1 MNVSPPSR
9 PAATQAWAA
18 SATRLFDAEQLLAR
32 PDDRRPPRR
41 YTHQADRGPHSP
53 RHAATKPFTARRC
66 AAQTSARSHAN
77 RATHNGAATAYRS
90 PEHKPSGARHAAAQ
104 PEPTLAQLS
113 NARGVK
119 ASALRPAGSPVARPA
134 ILEPGGRHASPA
146 PPANSSSRSQGLQP
160 LAGPRCDGRQQPART
175 SKRKPPPSLT
185 VFCAVAASGWLRG
198 LAHDETVCGTDVL

>member
-9 PAATQAWAA
+9 PATTPAWAA

-53 RHAATKPFTARRC
+53 RHAGTKPFTARRC
-66 AAQTSARSHAN
+66 AAQTSAQSHAN

-90 PEHKPSGARHAAAQ
+90 SEHKPSGARHAAAQ

-113 NARGVK
+113 QCARRESV
-119 ASALRPAGSPVARPA
+119 RPPTGWLSRCTTRDTGARWPA
-134 ILEPGGRHASPA
+134 RESWLGRLTAA
-146 PPANSSSRSQGLQP
+146 AAVQGLQP
-160 LAGPRCDGRQQPART
+160 LAGPRCHGQT
-175 SKRKPPPSLT
+175 SKQLLS
-185 VFCAVAASGWLRG
+185 C
-198 LAHDETVCGTDVL
+198 C